1 MFLSYNGIVLI
12 ITSPFRYVRVFSYLS
27 ESFCITERIQEN
39 FFSRRLYNLTRT
51 SGVLMHISSLPGPF
65 GIGTFGQSAYDFVD
79 FLKETK
85 QTHWQILPLTTT
97 SYGDSPYQSFSAF
110 AGNTYFIDYTLLE
123 EDGLLVKSDYESVN
137 FGDDPEKVDYS
148 LIYKVKRPILEKA
161 VKRFIEL
168 GDFDDYY
175 RFEEANKDWL
185 IDFSEFMSIKESFN
199 EEPWYN
205 WDEASINR
213 EPETMKEYRETL
225 SDQINYHK
233 VTQYLFFK
241 QYNQLKKYANDNHI
255 QIVGDIPI
263 YVSRDSVEMW
273 ATPQYFKMKN
283 KVEPT
288 HVAGTPP
295 DSFSD
300 DGQFWGNPIYDWE
313 YMKENGYDWWIW
325 RLKES
330 FNLYDVVRIDHFRGF
345 ESFWEVPYGSKS
357 SAAGQWTKGPGYD
370 LFKHITDALGELNII
385 AEDLGF
391 MTQEVID
398 MRDKTGYP
406 GMKILQFG
414 FNGFEDSIELPHNY
428 IPNTAAYV
436 GTHDNMTARGWY
448 EDTTNQAMRDQL
460 DSYLNRRPGE
470 KISEALNRGIASSVS
485 DFAIYTMQDLLDLD
499 NSARMN
505 EPSTIGHNWQ
515 WRMLDG
521 AIDEPLKES
530 LTKLTVEYFRAPQQY
545 NPEQTEENTDE
556 YVELEASDTKGEY
569 HPAPEL
575 DDVETDI

>member
-1 MFLSYNGIVLI
+1 M
-12 ITSPFRYVRVFSYLS
+12 
-27 ESFCITERIQEN
+27 QEN
-39 FFSRRLYNLTRT
+39 YFSRRLYNLTRT

-123 EDGLLVKSDYESVN
+123 EDGLLEKNDYESVN

-460 DSYLNRRPGE
+460 DSYLNRRSGE

-521 AIDEPLKES
+521 AIDEPIKES

-545 NPEQTEENTDE
+545 NPEQNEENTDE

>member
-1 MFLSYNGIVLI
+1 M
-12 ITSPFRYVRVFSYLS
+12 
-27 ESFCITERIQEN
+27 QEN
-39 FFSRRLYNLTRT
+39 YFSRRLYNLTRT

-123 EDGLLVKSDYESVN
+123 EDGLLEKNDYESVN

-460 DSYLNRRPGE
+460 DSYLNRRSGE

-545 NPEQTEENTDE
+545 NPEQNEENTDE

>member
-1 MFLSYNGIVLI
+1 M
-12 ITSPFRYVRVFSYLS
+12 
-27 ESFCITERIQEN
+27 
-39 FFSRRLYNLTRT
+39 TRT

-85 QTHWQILPLTTT
+85 QTYWQILPLTTT

-123 EDGLLVKSDYESVN
+123 EDGLLKKNDYESVN

-175 RFEEANKDWL
+175 HFEETNKEWL

-225 SDQINYHK
+225 SDQITYHK

-273 ATPQYFKMKN
+273 ATPQYFKIKN

-300 DGQFWGNPIYDWE
+300 DGQFWGNPIYNWE

-325 RLKES
+325 RLKEN

-357 SAAGQWTKGPGYD
+357 SAAGQWAKGPGYD

-414 FNGFEDSIELPHNY
+414 FNGFEDSIDLPHNY

-485 DFAIYTMQDLLDLD
+485 NFAIYTMQDLLDLD

-530 LTKLTVEYFRAPQQY
+530 LTKLTVEYFRAPQQH

>member
-1 MFLSYNGIVLI
+1 M
-12 ITSPFRYVRVFSYLS
+12 
-27 ESFCITERIQEN
+27 
-39 FFSRRLYNLTRT
+39 TRT

-85 QTHWQILPLTTT
+85 QTYWQILPLTTT

-123 EDGLLVKSDYESVN
+123 EDGLLKKNDYESVN

-175 RFEEANKDWL
+175 HFEETNKEWL

-225 SDQINYHK
+225 SDQITYHK

-300 DGQFWGNPIYDWE
+300 DGQFWGNPIYNWE

-325 RLKES
+325 RLKEN

-357 SAAGQWTKGPGYD
+357 SAAGQWAKGPGYD

-414 FNGFEDSIELPHNY
+414 FNGFEDSIDLPHNY

-485 DFAIYTMQDLLDLD
+485 NFAIYTMQDLLDLD

-556 YVELEASDTKGEY
+556 YVELEVSDAKGEY

>member
-1 MFLSYNGIVLI
+1 M
-12 ITSPFRYVRVFSYLS
+12 
-27 ESFCITERIQEN
+27 QEN
-39 FFSRRLYNLTRT
+39 YFSRRLNNLTRT

-123 EDGLLVKSDYESVN
+123 EDGLLKKNDYESVN

-175 RFEEANKDWL
+175 HFEETNKDWL

-225 SDQINYHK
+225 SDQITYHK

-485 DFAIYTMQDLLDLD
+485 NFAIYTMQDLLDLD

-556 YVELEASDTKGEY
+556 YVELEASDAKGEY

>member
-1 MFLSYNGIVLI
+1 M
-12 ITSPFRYVRVFSYLS
+12 
-27 ESFCITERIQEN
+27 QEN
-39 FFSRRLYNLTRT
+39 YFSRRLNNLTRT

-225 SDQINYHK
+225 SDQITYHK

-300 DGQFWGNPIYDWE
+300 DGQYWGNPIYDWE

-499 NSARMN
+499 NRARMN

>member
-1 MFLSYNGIVLI
+1 M
-12 ITSPFRYVRVFSYLS
+12 
-27 ESFCITERIQEN
+27 
-39 FFSRRLYNLTRT
+39 TRT

-225 SDQINYHK
+225 SDQITYHK

-485 DFAIYTMQDLLDLD
+485 NFAIYTMQDLLDLD

-521 AIDEPLKES
+521 AIDKPLKES

-545 NPEQTEENTDE
+545 NPEQNEENTDE

>member
-1 MFLSYNGIVLI
+1 M
-12 ITSPFRYVRVFSYLS
+12 
-27 ESFCITERIQEN
+27 QEN

>member
-1 MFLSYNGIVLI
+1 MAN
-12 ITSPFRYVRVFSYLS
+12 
-27 ESFCITERIQEN
+27 
-39 FFSRRLYNLTRT
+39 
-51 SGVLMHISSLPGPF
+51 SS
-65 GIGTFGQSAYDFVD
+65 
-79 FLKETK
+79 
-85 QTHWQILPLTTT
+85 LTTT

-123 EDGLLVKSDYESVN
+123 EDGLLEKNDYESVN

-175 RFEEANKDWL
+175 HFEEANKDWL

-225 SDQINYHK
+225 SDQITYHK

-300 DGQFWGNPIYDWE
+300 DGQ
-313 YMKENGYDWWIW
+313 
-325 RLKES
+325 L
-330 FNLYDVVRIDHFRGF
+330 
-345 ESFWEVPYGSKS
+345 
-357 SAAGQWTKGPGYD
+357 
-370 LFKHITDALGELNII
+370 LGESNL
-385 AEDLGF
+385 
-391 MTQEVID
+391 
-398 MRDKTGYP
+398 
-406 GMKILQFG
+406 
-414 FNGFEDSIELPHNY
+414 
-428 IPNTAAYV
+428 
-436 GTHDNMTARGWY
+436 
-448 EDTTNQAMRDQL
+448 
-460 DSYLNRRPGE
+460 
-470 KISEALNRGIASSVS
+470 
-485 DFAIYTMQDLLDLD
+485 
-499 NSARMN
+499 
-505 EPSTIGHNWQ
+505 
-515 WRMLDG
+515 
-521 AIDEPLKES
+521 
-530 LTKLTVEYFRAPQQY
+530 
-545 NPEQTEENTDE
+545 
-556 YVELEASDTKGEY
+556 
-569 HPAPEL
+569 
-575 DDVETDI
+575 